1 MGINLSLAFI
11 LGWVE
16 GVTEFLPVSSTGHL
30 ILAGHLLHFTG
41 PKASVFEVFI
51 QIGAIFAVIA
61 AYPQRF
67 LGFFDFKGRQGFSG
81 MNAFILLGCT
91 TLPAL
96 AVGFLVHDFVKE
108 RLFNP
113 WTVAAAL
120 IAGGIWIIVMENRSP
135 AVKKES
141 LDELNWKDAL
151 VIGLFQCLAIWPG
164 MSRSAATILGALMIG
179 IGRRAAAEY
188 SFFAAVPVLCA
199 AALLDLVKSLHSLAP
214 ADFPFFGLGLAVS
227 FITAWIVIKLFI
239 GMVSRFKMTAFG
251 WYRIVL
257 AAVILLWLR

>member
-1 MGINLSLAFI
+1 MPMSLSLAFI

-30 ILAGHLLHFTG
+30 ILAGHWLHFTG

-51 QIGAIFAVIA
+51 QIGAIFAVVA

-67 LGFFDFKGRQGFSG
+67 LGFFDFKGKGFSG
-81 MNAFILLGCT
+81 VNALFLLTCT

-96 AVGFLVHDFVKE
+96 GVGFLVHDFVKE

-120 IAGGIWIIVMENRSP
+120 IAGGLWIIVLESRSP

-141 LDELNWKDAL
+141 LDELNWKDA
-151 VIGLFQCLAIWPG
+151 VTIGLFQCLAIWPG
-164 MSRSAATILGALMIG
+164 MSRSAATILGAMMIG
-179 IGRRAAAEY
+179 VGRRTAAEY

-199 AALLDLVKSLHSLAP
+199 AALLDLAKSLPSLAP
-214 ADFPFFGLGLAVS
+214 ADFPFFGAGLVVS
-227 FITAWIVIKLFI
+227 FLTAWVVIKLFI

-257 AAVILLWLR
+257 AAAIFLWLR